1 MLLRKQ
7 VSVRNGEKKLVVK
20 KESRKYY
27 LTVNVQ
33 MIVCCLRLT
42 SDLKEWVK
50 EEGTK
55 FSHYMDVLSAIQ
67 GLQKS
72 FTGLSNKN

>member
-33 MIVCCLRLT
+33 MIVCCLRLI
-42 SDLKEWVK
+42 V
-50 EEGTK
+50 
-55 FSHYMDVLSAIQ
+55 I
-67 GLQKS
+67 
-72 FTGLSNKN
+72 

>member
-33 MIVCCLRLT
+33 KIVCCLRLT

-55 FSHYMDVLSAIQ
+55 FTHYMDVLSAIQ

>member
-27 LTVNVQ
+27 PTVNVQ

-42 SDLKEWVK
+42 SDLTEWVK

-55 FSHYMDVLSAIQ
+55 FAHYMDVLSAIQ